1 MLGCWLGSAAIAAA
15 LPMHYLGRTAA
26 AGEFLALTLAL
37 VPLSLAVVVNRRAPD
52 HPAGAVLAAAGLCW
66 VIAFIPSDV
75 EAGVFGGTWMLLYL
89 PCSAGPVGC
98 DAPIGLF
105 TIQGVAAAGIRRPRA
120 AIWRCSW

>member
-1 MLGCWLGSAAIAAA
+1 IVPGGVVLADTGRHRVFLRASTDSAANHAGVPWCWRPARIAVLGCWLGSAAIAAA

-37 VPLSLAVVVNRRAPD
+37 VPLSLAAVVNRRAPD

-75 EAGVFGGTWMLLYL
+75 EAGVFGGTWML
-89 PCSAGPVGC
+89 
-98 DAPIGLF
+98 
-105 TIQGVAAAGIRRPRA
+105 
-120 AIWRCSW
+120 